1 MKEGRLRKIEKA
13 SKERDMLIKM
23 ISLFKH
29 NEDYYGRLEFYD
41 RYAVAGIT
49 EKVVVV
55 LNERLK
61 EEEDYLRHL
70 LENKE

>member
-1 MKEGRLRKIEKA
+1 MKESRLRKIEKA
-13 SKERDMLIKM
+13 SKKRDMLIEI

-29 NEDYYGRLEFYD
+29 NEDYYRRLEFYD

-49 EKVVVV
+49 EKVIMV
-55 LNERLK
+55 LNEKLK
-61 EEEDYLRHL
+61 EEEGYLRNL